1 MVETLKNSNA
11 LSASISARIRS
22 ISGLYERGQ
31 VRTSIPRFVAKII
44 LDRDFRRRSGW
55 IGAVRSRT
63 FYRSPQRSP
72 EKPDPSWRL
81 DRDGK

>member
-22 ISGLYERGQ
+22 ISSGRMSGPGSNFYPQIRSKNIG
-31 VRTSIPRFVAKII
+31 PRF
-44 LDRDFRRRSGW
+44 RPSGW
-55 IGAVRSRT
+55 ICAARSRT

-72 EKPDPSWRL
+72 EKPNPSRRL